1 MLIGVVVVHVAVS
14 FLLGILVLLH
24 NGQGAGLSDMF
35 GGMSSAA
42 SGSSVM
48 EKNLD
53 RLTVLCAI
61 VFSFTTILLGLL
73 LTSR

>member
-1 MLIGVVVVHVAVS
+1 MLIGVVVVHVAIS
-14 FLLGILVLLH
+14 FLLGLLILLH

-35 GGMSSAA
+35 GGMSSSA

-53 RLTVLCAI
+53 RLTVVCAI

>member
-1 MLIGVVVVHVAVS
+1 MLIGVVVVHVDVS

-24 NGQGAGLSDMF
+24 NGKGAGLSDMF